1 MLSPVMSQILQIL
14 HLPAR
19 ALFSL
24 ACTLA
29 FRAALA
35 DYAAPELKEA
45 GLRIELIAA
54 EPDLVTPIG
63 CAVDGK
69 GRVYVVESHTHFR
82 PKGYD
87 GPKADIIKV
96 WSDSNGDGKPDKVS
110 IFADGLVKT
119 MNIAFAPDGSLYVT
133 QRDAVF
139 RMRDN
144 DGDGKADTKE
154 TILKLQTTEDYP
166 HNGLDSTAFGPDGML
181 YVGMGE
187 NLGVAY
193 TLLGSDRSQEQSS
206 GEGAN
211 IFRCTLDGRRLERWA
226 TGFWNA
232 FGLHFITAGQL
243 FMVDNDPD
251 SRPPCRL
258 NHVIRGG
265 DYGFKYRHG
274 RKGTH
279 PFTAWNGE
287 LPGTLPMVA
296 GTGEAP
302 SGVIEASKA
311 KLTSAFD
318 GSLIVTG
325 TWEHT
330 LERFRLEPRGASWQA
345 KREIFAVGDG
355 DFRPVALAPAPDGSI
370 YITDW
375 VKADYPVHKHGRLW
389 RLSAEKPVA
398 VKPIVLT
405 EAHKRLMSLDAA
417 PASEVLDA
425 LRSDDPFLQ
434 TAAADRLAR
443 EGSVETIIVPLFAAA
458 EPRLRLGGLIAL
470 RRLKSATPEQVTA
483 LLSIALRDTD
493 ESVRLFAAKW
503 AGEDMIGALYLDVLM
518 LKEGAISDALKPVVD
533 ATLDLLIGKPDLG
546 PLANRPAK
554 DEFTI
559 FPLDGPQKKRRED
572 ARRVLRGESQ
582 RNDER
587 SFINAFRDVAGSDDP
602 NDVPLL
608 LPFAQDKRRPAAFR
622 AEAVAAIATANVR
635 QSITELLPLLE
646 DPDLALRRE
655 TVRALGRHM
664 GVPEPKA
671 SLEKALANARAAK
684 SPALI
689 EQLEGALGLNTS
701 APPASDDE
709 WRKLL
714 DAAPGDPASGRR
726 VFFQHCTI
734 CHMAEG
740 HGAGLVG
747 PDLTTIARTA
757 DRERI
762 LQSILHPSRDIAPQ
776 FVTVQMTRGNDVQ
789 LGRLDTRHADQSV
802 TLVGP
807 TNTGIFI
814 PAREIVSTNMS
825 PVSLM
830 PEGLALAMTRSDFRD
845 LVAYLL
851 SLK

>member
-1 MLSPVMSQILQIL
+1 MLSPVMSQILPTL

-35 DYAAPELKEA
+35 DQAVPELKEA
-45 GLRIELIAA
+45 GLRIELIAS

-82 PKGYD
+82 PKDYD
-87 GPKADIIKV
+87 GPNADIIKV
-96 WSDSNGDGKPDKVS
+96 WSDSNGDGKPDKIS

-139 RMRDN
+139 RMRDS
-144 DGDGKADTKE
+144 DGDGKADRKE
-154 TILKLQTTEDYP
+154 TILKLQSTADYP
-166 HNGLDSTAFGPDGML
+166 HNGLDSTAFGPDGLL
-181 YVGMGE
+181 YVGTGE

-193 TLLGSDRSQEQSS
+193 TLLGSDGSQEQCS

-251 SRPPCRL
+251 ERPPCRL

-330 LERFRLEPRGASWQA
+330 LERYRLEPRGASWQA

-375 VKADYPVHKHGRLW
+375 VKSDYPVHKHGRLW
-389 RLSAEKPVA
+389 RLSAEKPVS
-398 VKPIVLT
+398 VKPIALT
-405 EAHKRLMSLDAA
+405 EAHKRLMSLQVA
-417 PASEVLDA
+417 PDSEVVDA

-443 EGSVETIIVPLFAAA
+443 EDSMQTIEQLCTAA

-470 RRLKSATPEQVTA
+470 RRLKSATSDQVTA
-483 LLSIALRDTD
+483 LLRKALRDTD
-493 ESVRLFAAKW
+493 EKIRLFAAKW
-503 AGEDMIGALYLDVLM
+503 AGEDMIGALYPDVLK
-518 LKEGAISDALKPVVD
+518 LKEGTISDALKPVLD

-554 DEFTI
+554 GEFTI
-559 FPLDGPQKKRRED
+559 FPLDGPQTKRRED

-582 RNDER
+582 RNNEQ
-587 SFINAFRDVAGSDDP
+587 SFINAFRDIAGSDDL

-608 LPFAQDKRRPAAFR
+608 LPFAQDKRHPADFR

-635 QSITELLPLLE
+635 GANPELLPLLE

-655 TVRALGRHM
+655 TARALGRQM
-664 GVPEPKA
+664 GIPEPKA
-671 SLEKALANARAAK
+671 SLEKALANARTAK

-689 EQLEGALGLNTS
+689 EQLELALGLNTS

-714 DAAPGDPASGRR
+714 DAVPGDPASGRR
-726 VFFQHCTI
+726 LFYQHCTT

-776 FVTVQMTRGNDVQ
+776 FATVQVTRGKDIQ

-807 TNTGIFI
+807 ANTGIFI
-814 PAREIVSTNMS
+814 PAREIVSTDMS
-825 PVSLM
+825 PVSMM

-845 LVAYLL
+845 LIAYLL